1 MSTVVEAPTTRA
13 GSSSVPFDLTID
25 QFSRMVEEGIIPE
38 DRRVYLLEGR
48 LYEKMAK
55 SKAHGSVGAAITM
68 AFVPRMP
75 AGWSFWPESTVV
87 LDPTNAPLPD
97 FAVIRTGDLIGRT
110 HPDRYPEAADV
121 GLLIEIAVTSL
132 REDLT
137 TSLELYA
144 RSGIPAYWLV
154 DVLGKRILAHS
165 DPRVVDDRGAYVRV
179 ETYLPGQE
187 LPLVLD
193 GLEIARVPFDDLLR

>member
-75 AGWSFWPESTVV
+75 DGWSFWPESTVV